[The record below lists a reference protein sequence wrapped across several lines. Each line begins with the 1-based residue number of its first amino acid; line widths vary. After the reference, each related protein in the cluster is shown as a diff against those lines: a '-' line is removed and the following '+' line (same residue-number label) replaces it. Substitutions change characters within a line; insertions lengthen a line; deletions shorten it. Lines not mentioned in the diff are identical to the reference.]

1 MEAALNGP
9 QGRILLGPT
18 PLTLGRA
25 PDNQFVL
32 TDSKASGHHAEI
44 STDGQHF
51 FVLDKGSTNGTFVN
65 EQQLVPNVPRQLN
78 ANDIIRVGT
87 TTFTYESNEPEAAPT
102 IYTPPFVSDTPTY
115 QPTAPAPLAYPETVA
130 APSPYQETIAAPP
143 PPPPYNQQAQ
153 GYDVPPL
160 AAYPNYAPPAPAPAQ
175 PAKKRRSRLW
185 MTLGIVAA
193 VIVVLC
199 AALGILGYI
208 VRSTP
213 EKTLSTFCNDLQSNN
228 DADAYQQLSSG
239 LQARES
245 EATFTNQMQQLTAL
259 TRGIKSCTSG
269 VVSSNSTN
277 AIGVMDWSVNATS
290 RPIPFNVGLIN
301 ENGTWKISALRLQQ
315 GG

>member
-9 QGRILLGPT
+9 QGRIPLGPT

-25 PDNQFVL
+25 ADSLLVL
-32 TDSKASGHHAEI
+32 NDSKASGHHAEI

-51 FVLDKGSTNGTFVN
+51 FVMDKNSTNGTFVN
-65 EQQLVPNVPRQLN
+65 EQQLQPHIPHQLY
-78 ANDIIRVGT
+78 ANDIIRIGT
-87 TTFTYESNEPEAAPT
+87 TTFTYEANEPEAAPT
-102 IYTPPFVSDTPTY
+102 IYTPPYMSDAPTY
-115 QPTAPAPLAYPETVA
+115 QPTAPAPLAYLDTVA

-153 GYDVPPL
+153 GYDVPQL
-160 AAYPNYAPPAPAPAQ
+160 APYPNYAPPAPAQ
-175 PAKKRRSRLW
+175 PAKKSRRRLW
-185 MTLGIVAA
+185 VTLGIVAA

-213 EKTLSTFCNDLQSNN
+213 EKTLNTFCNDLQSGN

-245 EATFTNQMQQLTAL
+245 EATFTNQIQQLTAL
-259 TRGIKSCTSG
+259 TRGIKNCTSS
-269 VVSSNSTN
+269 VVSNNGNN
-277 AIGVMDWSVNATS
+277 ARGVMVWSVNATP
-290 RPIPFNVGLIN
+290 RPIPFDMALID
-301 ENGTWKISALRLQQ
+301 ENGTWKISGLQLQ
-315 GG
+315 RAA